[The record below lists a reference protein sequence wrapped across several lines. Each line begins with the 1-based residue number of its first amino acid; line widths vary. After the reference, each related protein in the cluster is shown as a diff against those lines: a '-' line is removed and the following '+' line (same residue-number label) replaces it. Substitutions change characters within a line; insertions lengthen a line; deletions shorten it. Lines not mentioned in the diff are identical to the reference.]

1 MNNSKK
7 FYIILILSVLFA
19 NTAVIF
25 TRNALSYGGMP
36 IIIGF
41 YRLGFS
47 ALIMAP
53 FAFFKKGTHII
64 TLKWHNF
71 KYCLLGGIF
80 MALHFS
86 CYFSSLMYTNG
97 FISTITGALQPITI
111 AVASYFLFREK
122 INKKGINAMIIAV
135 AGLIFIGIFTLLNS
149 TKSSSFTGFIISLF
163 TALFF
168 CAYLLCSKKAL
179 KEIKEYTFLFILFG
193 ICSIVLALIA
203 IITKTP
209 FTGYPK
215 EMYLNCFGL
224 CFFCTMLGHAI
235 FNIAVKYVSATTVS
249 VINLLGPIFA
259 AFYDYIIFSQKIYY
273 YQIIGGVIIFIEV
286 YKFIKSKVE
295 NQKYTEEV

>member
-41 YRLGFS
+41 YRLSFS
-47 ALIMAP
+47 ALIMVP
-53 FAFFKKGTHII
+53 FVFYRQRNQSLD
-64 TLKWHNF
+64 LKWHNL

-80 MALHFS
+80 MALHFF

-111 AVASYFLFREK
+111 AIASYFLFKEK
-122 INKKGINAMIIAV
+122 INKKGINAMIIAIL
-135 AGLIFIGIFTLLNS
+135 GLVFIGIFTLL
-149 TKSSSFTGFIISLF
+149 SSKEGGSFIGFVISLF

-179 KEIKEYTFLFILFG
+179 KDIEEYTFLFILFSV
-193 ICSIVLALIA
+193 CSIVLGLIA

-224 CFFCTMLGHAI
+224 CIFCTMLGHAI

-259 AFYDYIIFSQKIYY
+259 AFYDYIIFSQRIFY
-273 YQIIGGVIIFIEV
+273 YQIIGGIIIFIGV
-286 YKFIKSKVE
+286 YIFLKSKAVNSQTQSE
-295 NQKYTEEV
+295 